1 MPTIIRH
8 YGRPMEAVVNG
19 DTVERKDRIFL
30 RSHGAWYET
39 MPYDNHFIYET
50 KNFGSSVMC
59 TCGANAVVVNY
70 DVYRALSSNKGAM
83 LVCSYHMQTGKHSD
97 GSS

>member
-1 MPTIIRH
+1 MKIIKH

-19 DTVERKDRIFL
+19 DTVRREDRIFL
-30 RSHGAWYET
+30 RSHRAWYET

-50 KNFGSSVMC
+50 NNFGSSVMC
-59 TCGANAVVVNY
+59 TCGATAVVVNY
-70 DVYRALSSNKGAM
+70 EVYKDLYSNHGAM
-83 LVCSYHMQTGKHSD
+83 LVCSFHMQTGKHAD